1 MKRYEITRT
10 STARDLY
17 ATGFRQGDEIVIT
30 AGEVEVTG
38 TLVGMRNRGHESR
51 EFSDGLGGG
60 ATEILIDRGGR
71 VNRVQIR
78 KADEI
83 RGR

>member
-17 ATGFRQGDEIVIT
+17 AAGFRQGDEIVIE
-30 AGEVEVTG
+30 GDGFQLEG
-38 TLVGMRNRGHESR
+38 TLVGMRNRGHGVR
-51 EFSDGLGGG
+51 EFGGGLGGG

-71 VNRVQIR
+71 VGRVQFR

-83 RGR
+83 RTR